1 MSARAKNPH
10 GSKPRGW
17 FKRCVA
23 GVKRSGSAVDPNAV
37 CGAIEARGNPN
48 VKYHASGGYR
58 VSDVYSRH
66 DNKRDAMADARQLAA
81 RYGKRFG
88 VYREESESGRG
99 YKYFVVREN
108 PTRFEKCVEDVEARG
123 GAQDPNAVCASA
135 GRKKYGK
142 AEFQRMAAAGKRKAA
157 RRKNVVPLALA
168 ELGEGQF
175 FAPTAARMQKKAT
188 SALKKLGFR
197 PITFNRSNP
206 RNPADSA
213 VDLFRGFHG
222 RDSEFFVEVTTDV
235 HEHTYLAALG
245 ELVSMEII
253 SPTGAVVVLKG
264 FETKLGEPAF
274 LAASEKRTQLF
285 IEGGD
290 QSVNLKAFG
299 IREPIHE
306 SEVLGELDKIEYYTV
321 KDHLGDQ
328 GGEAVYRHKLKS
340 KRFRRKPEVIYDTRN
355 QLLSL
360 SGGNYT
366 IEDEGIVD

>member
-37 CGAIEARGNPN
+37 CGAIEARSKGNPSEA
-48 VKYHASGGYR
+48 YRAGYAAL
-58 VSDVYSRH
+58 
-66 DNKRDAMADARQLAA
+66 KAGAA
-81 RYGKRFG
+81 RYGTVNLTPSIQQRDDW
-88 VYREESESGRG
+88 RG
-99 YKYFVVREN
+99 DWRQFMAGWNAAKKEKDN
-108 PTRFEKCVEDVEARG
+108 PSKSRFEKCVEDVEARG

-135 GRKKYGK
+135 GRKKYG
-142 AEFQRMAAAGKRKAA
+142 AEEFQRMAAAGKRKAA

-213 VDLFRGFHG
+213 ADLFRGFHG

-253 SPTGAVVVLKG
+253 SPTGAVIVLKG
-264 FETKLGEPAF
+264 FETRLGEPAF